1 MGKSY
6 LIDTNAVIDYLN
18 NNLPP
23 QANQLIDSFQ
33 PKISIISRL
42 ELLSWHGANEK
53 QLEVLAEFINS
64 SMVFLLEET
73 VILKTIEI
81 RKTFRLKLPDAI
93 IAATALVNELILLT
107 RNTKDFKDISALE
120 IVNPHEILAN
130 SKRLE

>member
-33 PKISIISRL
+33 PMISVISRL
-42 ELLSWHGANEK
+42 ELLSWHGANDK
-53 QLEVLAEFINS
+53 QLEVLEEFINS
-64 SMVFLLEET
+64 SIVFSLEET

-107 RNTKDFKDISALE
+107 RNTKDFKDISAIE

-130 SKRLE
+130 SKRPE